1 MGFVFSVK
9 TIEEAAVIHI
19 APFSIGIGHFQ
30 AGLTKGS
37 LVEADLNLATW
48 IAVLAGIIH
57 QNGHQF
63 KEGFLLR
70 LDLDTWLNVH
80 FKFLAIFDESRF
92 EILCR
97 ILRNP

>member
-9 TIEEAAVIHI
+9 TIEEAAVIHF
-19 APFSIGIGHFQ
+19 APFSIGVGHFK
-30 AGLTKGS
+30 AGLTKGR
-37 LVEADLNLATW
+37 LVETDLNLSTRVT
-48 IAVLAGIIH
+48 VLAGIVH

-80 FKFLAIFDESRF
+80 FKVLAILDEDCLEVFRR
-92 EILCR
+92 ILCN
-97 ILRNP
+97 L